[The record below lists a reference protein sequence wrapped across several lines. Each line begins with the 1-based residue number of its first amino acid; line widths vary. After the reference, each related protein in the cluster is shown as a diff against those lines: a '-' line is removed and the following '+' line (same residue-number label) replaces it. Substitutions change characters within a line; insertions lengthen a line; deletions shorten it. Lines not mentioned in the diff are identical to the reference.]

1 MVINMKF
8 KTKTELE
15 KHREENANNRDAS
28 CFSEAYSNG
37 LDDAFKSFKERIE
50 FYKKYDDVPFQL
62 KEDNYNLWL
71 EFGNSGMM
79 FVDWLFDYCFKDV

>member
-1 MVINMKF
+1 MKF
-8 KTKTELE
+8 KTKEEL
-15 KHREENANNRDAS
+15 KEEYYNTDKYGYQSRD
-28 CFSEAYSNG
+28 SEFADIV
-37 LDDAFKSFKERIE
+37 LELAFKSFAERVK

-79 FVDWLFDYCFKDV
+79 FEDWLFDYCFKDI